1 MIADVE
7 DLWRDV
13 LALARDREAESSVR
27 ASALFWLGQEA
38 ADAATAGIAS
48 VAADERED
56 QEVRDAA
63 VFALSQ
69 RPRDQGVPAL
79 IELAR
84 TAREAETRRSAMFWL
99 AQSGDDRVLPFF
111 EEILLGPGPR

>member
-1 MIADVE
+1 M
-7 DLWRDV
+7 
-13 LALARDREAESSVR
+13 R

-38 ADAATAGIAS
+38 ADAATVGIAS

-56 QEVRDAA
+56 QKVRDAA

-69 RPRDQGVPAL
+69 RPGDQGVPAL